1 MEAITLKEATAA
13 DIESIQR
20 LAKSIWNAHYP
31 GIITQEQIDY
41 MLNKMYSTNAIQ
53 EQLNAG
59 QQFYLVQLQAA
70 AIGFVSISITKDKV
84 ALLHKFY
91 LAATAQRK
99 GIGEKTFAHLTRLLP
114 DVNQMELTVN
124 RQNYKS
130 INFYFKL
137 GFSIKEVADFDIGN
151 GYVMNDFVMC
161 WHRKNNLPNL
171 L

>member
-1 MEAITLKEATAA
+1 MEAITLKQATAA

-20 LAKSIWNAHYP
+20 LAKSIWNDHYP
-31 GIITQEQIDY
+31 GILTQEQIDY

-59 QQFYLVQLQAA
+59 QKFYLVQLQAA
-70 AIGFVSISITKDKV
+70 AIGYISISIIKDKV
-84 ALLHKFY
+84 AMLHKFY

-99 GIGEKTFAHLTRLLP
+99 GIGEKTFAHLTQLLP
-114 DVNQMELTVN
+114 SVNQIELTVN
-124 RQNYKS
+124 RQNYKA

-137 GFSIKEVADFDIGN
+137 GFNIKEVADFDIGS
-151 GYVMNDFVMC
+151 GYVMNDFVMV